1 MFFKPPSICPWTL
14 TWAVAASP
22 TPSASPICTTNQH
35 KEAQCPWPWGW
46 RCTPTQPPTI
56 CPWKQTWTSLTTQA
70 REKCCLL
77 LHRSVVPSHGCTS
90 YSGRGGSACHCEDCE
105 EVRCYCYWNHDH
117 GGTKKFLLF
126 ASHDKDYLVTT
137 PLPPSVFLYVLLPS
151 IDSDFRVS
159 SVHFLLLR
167 HQRRV
172 QFEVF
177 FRGWFFLLNFIFASK
192 CYSEWYMLKS
202 VWEWIEH
209 NILPF
214 GKSVSQHMYVM
225 HQEVARRI
233 LCTVLYYVCA
243 CQTVYWILFASEK
256 MLQMLLMLRT
266 TVAGLRKGGV
276 FMIILGVK
284 FSLKKYV

>member
-1 MFFKPPSICPWTL
+1 MDVLATVGGAEAPATARTAKRWGATA
-14 TWAVAASP
+14 TGTTTMAAP
-22 TPSASPICTTNQH
+22 
-35 KEAQCPWPWGW
+35 
-46 RCTPTQPPTI
+46 
-56 CPWKQTWTSLTTQA
+56 
-70 REKCCLL
+70 
-77 LHRSVVPSHGCTS
+77 RSSS
-90 YSGRGGSACHCEDCE
+90 YSHPTTKIIWSQRLFPHLSFCMCCSRRSIQTSEFPLYISSFWDIKGGF
-105 EVRCYCYWNHDH
+105 N
-117 GGTKKFLLF
+117 
-126 ASHDKDYLVTT
+126 
-137 PLPPSVFLYVLLPS
+137 
-151 IDSDFRVS
+151 
-159 SVHFLLLR
+159 LR
-167 HQRRV
+167 
-172 QFEVF
+172 FSL
-177 FRGWFFLLNFIFASK
+177 GADFFLLNFIFASK